1 MVSWLSPA
9 LNLLASLWEWGRKVF
24 IFFGGVIAGRKQV
37 EDENAKAAD
46 KAESEQD
53 EIDRQTERD
62 ARDDGVIA
70 VLRRHMRRENN
81 RQ

>member
-1 MVSWLSPA
+1 MSWLEPA
-9 LNLLASLWEWGRKVF
+9 LNLLASLWEWGRKAI
-24 IFFGGVIAGRKQV
+24 IFLGGVMAGRKQV
-37 EDENAKAAD
+37 EEENAKAAD

-81 RQ
+81 SQ